1 MKKIN
6 VGIIGL
12 GYVGLKML
20 HTMSLQ
26 KNFSCFGFEKDKN
39 KIDLLKKNKSY
50 IDDISN
56 KDLKKINKKNI
67 FINTDYDQISN
78 LDYIMICLPTP
89 LKNKNYTSDN
99 SYIYTPDNSYIIT
112 VFNDIFKYLKKN
124 QTIILESTVYPGATR
139 DIFFKRLNK
148 KFDVGKNFFLGFSSE
163 RINPGDSGNNAPK
176 DHKYSYTEIPKLI
189 SGVSKKCLKK
199 IKLLYSSVFKD
210 CIECESI
217 EIAEFS
223 KLYENSFRYVNIGLV
238 NELKMI
244 ADKMG
249 ISFIKVQ
256 EAAKT
261 KPFGFKPFF
270 TSSGIGGHCIPVDPN
285 FINWKAKKL
294 QTKSKL
300 IIAANKIND
309 SVYKWTLKK
318 IFHEIK
324 KNKKDKIR
332 ILLIG
337 LAYKKNVSDV
347 RNSIPLKIFKKLLVN
362 KKFDV
367 NFHDE
372 FIKKMIIKNEIKIST
387 KLDKINISKNDLIII
402 TTNHDYINYKKIF
415 KSAKIII
422 DTIGAYKQLSHKKII
437 HA

>member
-26 KNFSCFGFEKDKN
+26 KNLSCFGFEKDKK
-39 KIDLLKKNKSY
+39 KIDLIKKNKSY
-50 IDDISN
+50 IEDISN
-56 KDLKKINKKNI
+56 QDIKKINKKNI

-89 LKNKNYTSDN
+89 LKSKN
-99 SYIYTPDNSYIIT
+99 YTPDNSFILST
-112 VFNDIFKYLKKN
+112 FNNIYKYLKRN

-163 RINPGDSGNNAPK
+163 RINPGDSGVNAPK
-176 DHKYSYTEIPKLI
+176 DHEYSYVEIPKLI
-189 SGVSKKCLKK
+189 SGVSKECLKK
-199 IKLLYSSVFKD
+199 IKLLYSIVFKD

-223 KLYENSFRYVNIGLV
+223 KLYENSFRFVNIGLV

-249 ISFIKVQ
+249 IDFYKVQ
-256 EAAKT
+256 QAAKT

-285 FINWKAKKL
+285 FINWKAKKFK
-294 QTKSKL
+294 TNSKF
-300 IIAANKIND
+300 IIAANYINE

-318 IFHEIK
+318 IVEESK
-324 KNKKDKIR
+324 KNKKKKIR

-337 LAYKKNVSDV
+337 LSYKKNVGDT
-347 RNSIPLKIFKKLLVN
+347 RNSVPVKIFKRLSMN
-362 KKFDV
+362 KKFV
-367 NFHDE
+367 VSFHDK
-372 FIKKMIIKNEIKIST
+372 FIKSMIMPNEIKKSI
-387 KLDKINISKNDLIII
+387 KLNKINISKNDLIVI

-415 KSAKIII
+415 VSAKIII
-422 DTIGAYKQLSHKKII
+422 DTIGAYKLSNHKKII

>member
-20 HTMSLQ
+20 HTMSLK
-26 KNFSCFGFEKDKN
+26 KNLSCFGFENDKG
-39 KIDLLKKNKSY
+39 KIDLLKNNKSY
-50 IDDISN
+50 IEDIS
-56 KDLKKINKKNI
+56 DQEVKKINKKNI
-67 FINTDYDQISN
+67 FININSNKISN

-89 LKNKNYTSDN
+89 LKNK
-99 SYIYTPDNSYIIT
+99 SYKPDNSYIMSA
-112 VFNDIFKYLKKN
+112 FNDIFKYLKKN

-163 RINPGDSGNNAPK
+163 RINPGDSGVDAPK

-189 SGVSKKCLKK
+189 SGVSKKCVKK
-199 IKLLYSSVFKD
+199 IMLLYSFAFKD
-210 CIECESI
+210 CIECESV

-249 ISFIKVQ
+249 INFTKVQ

-270 TSSGIGGHCIPVDPN
+270 PSSGIGGHCIPIDPN
-285 FINWKAKKL
+285 FINWQAKKFK
-294 QTKSKL
+294 TKSKF
-300 IIAANKIND
+300 IIAANYINE

-318 IFHEIK
+318 ILDESK
-324 KNKKDKIR
+324 KNKNKKIR

-337 LAYKKNVSDV
+337 LSYKKNVADI
-347 RNSIPLKIFKKLLVN
+347 RNSVPLKIFKRLSVN
-362 KKFDV
+362 KNFVV
-367 NFHDE
+367 NYHDK
-372 FIKKMIIKNEIKIST
+372 FIKKVIMPNEIKISI
-387 KLDKINISKNDLIII
+387 KLNKINISKNDLIVI
-402 TTNHDYINYKKIF
+402 TTNHNYINYKKIF
-415 KSAKIII
+415 ASAKIII
-422 DTIGAYKQLSHKKII
+422 DTIGAYKLKSHKKII